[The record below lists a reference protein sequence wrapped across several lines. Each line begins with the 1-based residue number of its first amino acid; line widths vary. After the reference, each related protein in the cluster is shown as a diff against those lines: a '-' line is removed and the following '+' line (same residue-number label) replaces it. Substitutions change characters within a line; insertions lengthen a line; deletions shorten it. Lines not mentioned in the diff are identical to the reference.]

1 MRACNGLRSV
11 VDCLQSAGHPLG
23 LISGLAMPHYEGR
36 LVILD
41 ADFAEAKAGLWRG
54 GIYLLHQHHPARWRV
69 AEAVEHRFPNS
80 AFPDRNHSAV
90 FLGVEVPVAVLED
103 LVQGTMWA
111 LQDGSRRTSS
121 WLNDRADLLLI
132 GKSHPLI
139 IPLIPTQLMTEVDQL
154 RPTA

>member
-1 MRACNGLRSV
+1 M
-11 VDCLQSAGHPLG
+11 
-23 LISGLAMPHYEGR
+23 
-36 LVILD
+36 
-41 ADFAEAKAGLWRG
+41 
-54 GIYLLHQHHPARWRV
+54 
-69 AEAVEHRFPNS
+69 
-80 AFPDRNHSAV
+80 
-90 FLGVEVPVAVLED
+90 AVLED